1 MPKDPL
7 IPKDPHDRL
16 FKRVMSDEANVRQ
29 FIKEFLPKELSS
41 QIDLND
47 MKLIPTEKV
56 KGYNKYYMDIAV
68 ECKIAGTKGQLYFV
82 FEHKSYPDPGVLLQ
96 ILSYMTILWDEEIK
110 KNKPL
115 TSVIPVV
122 IYHGTASW
130 NVTTH
135 FQGQFHSLDEIVKPY
150 TPEFNYALVD
160 LTQLTN
166 EEIEEKAKATPFLM
180 ASLLLMKLVALRD
193 IEDITKITVIIKL
206 PEEEK
211 LILFLYLFY
220 ALDVD
225 QNTMH
230 RIAKEL
236 GGEEIMPSLA
246 EKLIKQ
252 GKQEGEIKGR
262 LEGEIKGKLEGKQTL
277 LVKLLR
283 RKFGPSSVSF
293 SDEKRIRSV
302 IDEVKL
308 DAAAEA
314 ILDAKSKD
322 EVLKILE

>member
-110 KNKPL
+110 KNKTL

-150 TPEFNYALVD
+150 TPEFNYVLVD

-211 LILFLYLFY
+211 SILFLYLFY
-220 ALDVD
+220 TLDVD

-230 RIAKEL
+230 RIAREL

-252 GKQEGEIKGR
+252 GKQEGEIKGKS
-262 LEGEIKGKLEGKQTL
+262 EGKLEGKQTL

-322 EVLKILE
+322 EVLRVLGQ

>member
-1 MPKDPL
+1 M
-7 IPKDPHDRL
+7 
-16 FKRVMSDEANVRQ
+16 
-29 FIKEFLPKELSS
+29 
-41 QIDLND
+41 
-47 MKLIPTEKV
+47 
-56 KGYNKYYMDIAV
+56 
-68 ECKIAGTKGQLYFV
+68 
-82 FEHKSYPDPGVLLQ
+82 
-96 ILSYMTILWDEEIK
+96 
-110 KNKPL
+110 
-115 TSVIPVV
+115 
-122 IYHGTASW
+122 
-130 NVTTH
+130 
-135 FQGQFHSLDEIVKPY
+135 
-150 TPEFNYALVD
+150 VD
-160 LTQLTN
+160 LTQLAN

-225 QNTMH
+225 QNTMR

-252 GKQEGEIKGR
+252 GKQEGEIKG
-262 LEGEIKGKLEGKQTL
+262 KLEGKQTL
-277 LVKLLR
+277 LIKLLR
-283 RKFGPSSVSF
+283 RKFGPSSVSS

>member
-1 MPKDPL
+1 VPKDPL

-96 ILSYMTILWDEEIK
+96 ILSYMTILWDEERK
-110 KNKPL
+110 KNKTL

-150 TPEFNYALVD
+150 TPEFNYVLVD

-246 EKLIKQ
+246 EKLQNTGKQKILIKQ
-252 GKQEGEIKGR
+252 I
-262 LEGEIKGKLEGKQTL
+262 
-277 LVKLLR
+277 R
-283 RKFGPSSVSF
+283 RKFGLSPLEEKKILSVN
-293 SDEKRIRSV
+293 DES
-302 IDEVKL
+302 KL

-322 EVLKILE
+322 EVLRVLGQ

>member
-1 MPKDPL
+1 
-7 IPKDPHDRL
+7 
-16 FKRVMSDEANVRQ
+16 
-29 FIKEFLPKELSS
+29 
-41 QIDLND
+41 
-47 MKLIPTEKV
+47 
-56 KGYNKYYMDIAV
+56 
-68 ECKIAGTKGQLYFV
+68 
-82 FEHKSYPDPGVLLQ
+82 
-96 ILSYMTILWDEEIK
+96 
-110 KNKPL
+110 
-115 TSVIPVV
+115 
-122 IYHGTASW
+122 
-130 NVTTH
+130 
-135 FQGQFHSLDEIVKPY
+135 
-150 TPEFNYALVD
+150 
-160 LTQLTN
+160 
-166 EEIEEKAKATPFLM
+166 LM

-211 LILFLYLFY
+211 SILFLYLFY

-230 RIAKEL
+230 RIAREL

-252 GKQEGEIKGR
+252 GKQEGEIKGKS
-262 LEGEIKGKLEGKQTL
+262 EGKLEGKQTL

-322 EVLKILE
+322 EVLRVLGQ